1 MGDARE
7 GVFSKSFTTS
17 LCAGAIA
24 GLSVD
29 FTIYPLDTL
38 RARLQAPGGFAAAGG
53 FRALYR
59 GVSVALVGSAPG
71 SALFFCTF
79 EAMQVPLGMLLNS
92 NVVLPVQVS
101 TSAIAALG
109 GELVASCVRVPTE
122 MIKQRLQTHTQ
133 AAHNGLYVGWRATL
147 MRALPF
153 STIQYP
159 LYNLVKRFFGDTQQK
174 PLDPWK
180 AALCGS
186 ATSAMAAAVTTP
198 LDLAQTRLMLDST
211 GRGPRT
217 VCGTLRQIYLERG
230 CTGLFAGM
238 LPRTLWMGLGGLI
251 FLGSYEQAKFWL
263 QGGYDHGAAREA
275 GMSMVAGSRLA
286 AAETAATA
294 PPSKAQAEAEG
305 PSGTVALLSGGL
317 AGMAIDGV
325 LHPIDTLKARSI
337 FGPAGLPPLASLS
350 GMRTLWQGLGVA
362 LLPAIPA
369 SAVFFATYEVSKRN
383 LEQNRLFDL
392 SDGSSP
398 SSTACCCVAA
408 ASAEGVSCLVRV
420 PAEALKMRLQARQS
434 STVLS
439 AFQTLYLRG
448 GMWALYRG
456 LPATIVLDVPFALLQ
471 FPAYEA
477 IRGVLARRR
486 LEREGSNG
494 QQATSEGLEGALAG
508 ALAGGLAG
516 FLTTPLD
523 VVRTRHVL
531 SPLSTDTVSSS
542 FLETAEAVYK
552 MDGLGGFFRGAVPR
566 TLYTTLGGA
575 VYLGTYSVCAK
586 YLATK
591 LDRGLL

>member
-1 MGDARE
+1 MGELRE

-38 RARLQAPGGFAAAGG
+38 RARLQAPSGFAAAGG

-59 GVSVALVGSAPG
+59 GISVALVGSAPG

-79 EAMQVPLGMLLNS
+79 EAMQALSHQAPILLNS

-109 GELVASCVRVPTE
+109 GELVASCIRVPTE
-122 MIKQRLQTHTQ
+122 MIKQRMQTHTKVV
-133 AAHNGLYVGWRATL
+133 HSSLYVGWRATL
-147 MRALPF
+147 MRDLPF

-159 LYNLVKRFFGDTQQK
+159 LYNLVKRFFGDTKQK

-186 ATSAMAAAVTTP
+186 ATSAMAAAITTP
-198 LDLAQTRLMLDST
+198 LDLAQTRLMLDSS
-211 GRGPRT
+211 GACPQT
-217 VCGTLRQIYLERG
+217 VCGTLRQIYREKG
-230 CTGLFAGM
+230 TTGLFAGM
-238 LPRTLWMGLGGLI
+238 LPRTVWMGLGGLI
-251 FLGSYEQAKFWL
+251 FLGSYEQAKLCL
-263 QGGYDHGAAREA
+263 QGGYENVDPREA

-286 AAETAATA
+286 AADTAATV
-294 PPSKAQAEAEG
+294 PPAKAVAKG
-305 PSGTVALLSGGL
+305 SDGTSGTVALLSGGL
-317 AGMAIDGV
+317 AGMTIDGV

-337 FGPAGLPPLASLS
+337 FQPTELPPLASFS
-350 GMRTLWQGLGVA
+350 GVRALWQGLGVA

-369 SAVFFATYEVSKRN
+369 SAVFFATYEVSKQN
-383 LEQNRLFDL
+383 LEQNRLFD
-392 SDGSSP
+392 

-408 ASAEGVSCLVRV
+408 ASAEGVKCLVSV
-420 PAEALKMRLQARQS
+420 PAEALKMRLQARQNR
-434 STVLS
+434 TVVG
-439 AFQTLYLRG
+439 AFKTLYLQG

-456 LPATIVLDVPFALLQ
+456 LPATILLDVPFTMLQ
-471 FPAYEA
+471 FPMYEA
-477 IRGVLARRR
+477 ARSALASYRVQRESRGEKPLA
-486 LEREGSNG
+486 
-494 QQATSEGLEGALAG
+494 SEGAEGALAG
-508 ALAGGLAG
+508 ALAGAFAGL
-516 FLTTPLD
+516 LTTPLD

-531 SPLSTDTVSSS
+531 ETASAS
-542 FLETAEAVYK
+542 FLETAEAISANE
-552 MDGLGGFFRGAVPR
+552 GIAGFFRGAVPR

-586 YLATK
+586 YLASK
-591 LDRGLL
+591 LDNGRLL

>member
-1 MGDARE
+1 MGDLCF
-7 GVFSKSFTTS
+7 GVFPKSFTTS

-29 FTIYPLDTL
+29 LTIYPLDTL
-38 RARLQAPGGFAAAGG
+38 RARLQAPSGFAAAGG

-79 EAMQVPLGMLLNS
+79 EAMQALSHQASLGMLLNS
-92 NVVLPVQVS
+92 NVVLPVQIS

-122 MIKQRLQTHTQ
+122 MVKQRMQTHTQ
-133 AAHNGLYVGWRATL
+133 VTHSSLYVGWRATL
-147 MRALPF
+147 MRDLPF
-153 STIQYP
+153 SAIQYP
-159 LYNLVKRFFGDTQQK
+159 LYNMVKRFFGDTRQK

-186 ATSAMAAAVTTP
+186 ATSAMAAAITTP
-198 LDLAQTRLMLDST
+198 LDLAQTRLMLDSS
-211 GRGPRT
+211 GVGPRT

-230 CTGLFAGM
+230 TTGLFAGM
-238 LPRTLWMGLGGLI
+238 LPRTIWMGLGGLI

-263 QGGYDHGAAREA
+263 QDGYEHGADPREA

-286 AAETAATA
+286 AADTAATA
-294 PPSKAQAEAEG
+294 PPAKANAA
-305 PSGTVALLSGGL
+305 SGAAGL
-317 AGMAIDGV
+317 AGMTIDGV

-337 FGPAGLPPLASLS
+337 VRSTELSPLASLS
-350 GMRTLWQGLGVA
+350 GLRALWQGVGVA

-369 SAVFFATYEVSKRN
+369 SAIFFATYEVSKRN
-383 LEQNRLFDL
+383 LEQNRLFD
-392 SDGSSP
+392 SA
-398 SSTACCCVAA
+398 TACCCAAA
-408 ASAEGVSCLVRV
+408 ASSEGVSCLVRV

-434 STVLS
+434 TNVLS
-439 AFQTLYLRG
+439 AFTTLYMQG
-448 GMWALYRG
+448 GMRALYRG
-456 LPATIVLDVPFALLQ
+456 LPATVMLDVPFALLQ
-471 FPAYEA
+471 FPVYEA
-477 IRGVLARRR
+477 VRSSFARRR
-486 LEREGSNG
+486 AEREARGL
-494 QQATSEGLEGALAG
+494 APVTSEGVEGALAG
-508 ALAGGLAG
+508 AVAGSFAGL
-516 FLTTPLD
+516 LTTPLD

-531 SPLSTDTVSSS
+531 ETSSVCTS

-552 MDGLGGFFRGAVPR
+552 NEGAAGFFRGALPR

-575 VYLGTYSVCAK
+575 IYLGTYSVCAK

-591 LDRGLL
+591 LHSGQPH